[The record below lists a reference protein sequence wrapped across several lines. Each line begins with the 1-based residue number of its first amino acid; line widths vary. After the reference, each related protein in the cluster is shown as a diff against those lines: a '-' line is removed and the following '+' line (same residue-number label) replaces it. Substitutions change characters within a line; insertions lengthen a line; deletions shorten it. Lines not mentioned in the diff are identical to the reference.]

1 MSTPDSGPTNVF
13 TSPFFSAQETPE
25 SPKPPQP
32 QWRGVM
38 IAGPAQAKISLK
50 EPMII
55 VRGTYR
61 ISGAN
66 YPANDRIKLVA
77 INIATRHEYTGYAG
91 QRDASPDVPPPESE
105 KPDPQVLKRMV
116 FSGFFNADLV
126 ATVKLPWNSA
136 SYRVRAEFGTIPSNE
151 ITVQVLGQ

>member
-1 MSTPDSGPTNVF
+1 MNPADATNLF
-13 TSPFFSAQETPE
+13 ASPFFSAQETPE

-38 IAGPAQAKISLK
+38 IAAPTEAKLSLK
-50 EPMII
+50 QPMII

-77 INIATRHEYTGYAG
+77 INIATKREFSGYAG
-91 QRDASPDVPPPESE
+91 QRDASPDVPPPDSE
-105 KPDPQVLKRMV
+105 KADPAVLKRMV

-126 ATVKLPWNSA
+126 ATVKLPWTSA

-151 ITVQVLGQ
+151 VTIQVLNQ

>member
-1 MSTPDSGPTNVF
+1 MNAPDSGPTNLF
-13 TSPFFSAQETPE
+13 SSPFFSAQETPE
-25 SPKPPQP
+25 NPKPPQP

-55 VRGTYR
+55 VHGTYR

-66 YPANDRIKLVA
+66 YPANDRIKFVA
-77 INIATRHEYTGYAG
+77 INVATKREFTGYAG
-91 QRDASPDVPPPESE
+91 QRDASPDAPRPPSE
-105 KPDPQVLKRMV
+105 KADPSVLKRMV

-126 ATVKLPWNSA
+126 ATVKLPWTTA
-136 SYRVRAEFGTIPSNE
+136 SYRVRAEFGAIPSNE
-151 ITVQVLGQ
+151 ITVQVLSQ